1 MARLFHICLYHSCMS
16 FTARPEG
23 SFMFLNASS
32 QAKASAVEQATL
44 GTLGT
49 DRAALSDGKCSAK
62 MER

>member
-1 MARLFHICLYHSCMS
+1 MS
-16 FTARPEG
+16 FTARPDG

-32 QAKASAVEQATL
+32 QARASAVEQATL

-49 DRAALSDGKCSAK
+49 ERAALSDGKCSAK